1 MKTLSIIIMSFLII
15 ATTFAQKPDKLLIRV
30 RYTQMKKNDMLAN
43 GKPRYENM
51 MLFVGKNASLFTSY
65 DKLAHEISEDQKFRT
80 RALTG
85 NAPAVTI
92 IDNKPTELMSKI
104 DYFYFTK
111 ENILVTKE
119 VIALQSYIIEEPA
132 PKINWKI
139 TKDTASFS
147 GINCTKAIANYENK
161 NWIVWFA
168 PGLPFQTGPW
178 KLNSLPGLIVDAY
191 DENKDLH
198 YQFAGIDNA
207 KDGDIQRSYDVTKR
221 PNAQPGDYNPVDQM
235 IGRDVASAY
244 FDQLIKLPIGAVKT
258 TREEFEKLREA
269 FKKDPRGF
277 VKSQSRY

>member
-1 MKTLSIIIMSFLII
+1 MKTLSILII
-15 ATTFAQKPDKLLIRV
+15 SLFIGVTTFAQKSDKLLIRV
-30 RYTQMKKNDMLAN
+30 RYTQIKKGDTLAN
-43 GKPRYENM
+43 GKSRYENM

-65 DKLAHEISEDQKFRT
+65 DKLAHEISEDQKFRA
-80 RALTG
+80 RALAG
-85 NAPAVTI
+85 NAPAVSI
-92 IDNKPTELMSKI
+92 IDNKPTERMSKI
-104 DYFYFTK
+104 DYFYFIK

-139 TKDTASFS
+139 TKDTSNFS
-147 GINCTKAIANYENK
+147 GINCMKATASYENK

-168 PGLPFQTGPW
+168 PSLPFQTGPW

-191 DENKDLH
+191 DENKEVH

-221 PNAQPGDYNPVDQM
+221 PTAQPGDYNPVDQM

-258 TREEFEKLREA
+258 TWKEFDKLKEA

-277 VKSQSRY
+277 VRTQGRY